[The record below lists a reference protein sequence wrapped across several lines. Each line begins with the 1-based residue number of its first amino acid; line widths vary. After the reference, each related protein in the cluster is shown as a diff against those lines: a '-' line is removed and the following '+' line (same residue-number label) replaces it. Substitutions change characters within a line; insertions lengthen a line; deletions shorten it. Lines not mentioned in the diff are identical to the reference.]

1 MSQEYALNKLNMV
14 EDYNRFNERYQNWK
28 GETKKDIVAW
38 KDRQLISMMSGASA
52 ESVQG
57 SGK

>member
-1 MSQEYALNKLNMV
+1 MV

-38 KDRQLISMMSGASA
+38 KDRQLISMMSGESA
-52 ESVQG
+52 ESVKG